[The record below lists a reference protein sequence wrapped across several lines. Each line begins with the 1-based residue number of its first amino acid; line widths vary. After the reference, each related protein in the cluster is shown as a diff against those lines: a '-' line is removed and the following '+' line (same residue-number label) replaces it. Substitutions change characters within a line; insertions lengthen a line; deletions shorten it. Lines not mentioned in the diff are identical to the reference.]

1 MRLAHDGSH
10 PGLLAAEAASWWGA
24 ERHADVHLVVAGGVA
39 LPAHR
44 CLLAAASR
52 LARRLLADLPPHAAP
67 INVHLPEVGANEM
80 RLLLQLLYTGNA
92 TVQPEE
98 VDSFQ
103 SLMRLLE
110 VPPAVWQSE
119 AWASKSP
126 LGLDE
131 RPDLHDLRPELRDHL
146 KQAQS
151 PASHADEDLGG
162 DLNIDVVG
170 CDGDDEPE
178 PLQRRRSPSP
188 PPLSPEEP
196 VARASPAPAAP
207 QREQVIVAPAQRRR
221 RRRSS
226 QCPVNLSAR
235 GHDEDRD
242 QDRDQENDLDSDP
255 EAEHPR
261 VGAAA
266 NDVQDRLQDD
276 RDPRDSPLELTQ
288 PRPSSHPPPLGPPL
302 GPPPLGPHLSPQPPH
317 PPPPH
322 HTPQHPLHH
331 PAHLA
336 HPGLPLRAKRKTLH
350 HDDLIRRSPV
360 NLHAEHL
367 GDDFL
372 GGQKA
377 DAEGLMLS
385 LARNSPPENY
395 VVTPHRK
402 RRPGFQNSPAQN
414 PPFVPLTLSSLCP
427 PAGYGLEDVLSLSL
441 ARQQRAAHPS
451 HLPPQ
456 PHPPHHPLGLS
467 VLSLPPRPPMAASS
481 PPPLVADRSMTP
493 PGGHHVLADVKFR
506 PPSVDDRLA
515 LERLERLE
523 GHPALERLAHH
534 PHLGVHHPAHH
545 QPAAHQPPAHAF
557 PFGGP
562 PPAADRPWGPWGQ
575 LAPHPPR
582 PHTPEGNGFAAPNN
596 HLIPEDERSDR
607 SGSLSLGERD
617 RDGRRS
623 PARSPQQSPRRSP
636 SPSPDGTPAPRDG
649 EGALSEATEA
659 TDGATRESSGKTTS
673 TREYRCQYC
682 GKQFGMSWN
691 LKTHLRVHTGEKP
704 FACRLCVA
712 MFKQKAHLLKH
723 LCSVHRNVIAG
734 GDSRG
739 RGDDDASRFNCCF
752 CHMSFESL
760 QELIRHLSGPH
771 NSLLLSK
778 NLHE

>member
-276 RDPRDSPLELTQ
+276 RDPR
-288 PRPSSHPPPLGPPL
+288 
-302 GPPPLGPHLSPQPPH
+302 PPH

-481 PPPLVADRSMTP
+481 PPPLVADR
-493 PGGHHVLADVKFR
+493 
-506 PPSVDDRLA
+506 
-515 LERLERLE
+515 
-523 GHPALERLAHH
+523 
-534 PHLGVHHPAHH
+534 
-545 QPAAHQPPAHAF
+545 
-557 PFGGP
+557 
-562 PPAADRPWGPWGQ
+562 
-575 LAPHPPR
+575 
-582 PHTPEGNGFAAPNN
+582 
-596 HLIPEDERSDR
+596 
-607 SGSLSLGERD
+607 
-617 RDGRRS
+617 
-623 PARSPQQSPRRSP
+623 
-636 SPSPDGTPAPRDG
+636 
-649 EGALSEATEA
+649 
-659 TDGATRESSGKTTS
+659 
-673 TREYRCQYC
+673 
-682 GKQFGMSWN
+682 
-691 LKTHLRVHTGEKP
+691 
-704 FACRLCVA
+704 LCVA